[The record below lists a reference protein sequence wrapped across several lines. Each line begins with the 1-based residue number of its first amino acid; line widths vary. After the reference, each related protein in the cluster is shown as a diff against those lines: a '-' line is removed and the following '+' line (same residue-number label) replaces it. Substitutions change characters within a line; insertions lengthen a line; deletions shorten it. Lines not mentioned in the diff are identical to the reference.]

1 MSLTKKQ
8 KDMLHF
14 IKCKYLSS
22 ELTHYA
28 GSHYPKEMEADKF
41 VYGDFGNRI
50 NFLVYYS
57 PLAGRNTKS
66 RLRAWKT
73 LVALQDKGYIV
84 GFYLNRYGT
93 LNQLKSGINEA
104 NRWNYW
110 SSLSNLNSD
119 QYEQMD
125 SGDVIVYLTPKGLKA
140 NTEINDWSGTAHI
153 RAKIVDLLKKDGKL
167 GTFTKYDI
175 DGNPTKDPH
184 LVDELTRLVHADSEK
199 DWSPYYGRGIINQTQ
214 FSDDEAI
221 VNLHILE
228 KKIRKELDDKRKKA
242 GRYKPY

>member
-1 MSLTKKQ
+1 MSLTKNQ

-28 GSHYPKEMEADKF
+28 GSLYPKEMEADKYS
-41 VYGDFGNRI
+41 YGDFGNRI
-50 NFLVYYS
+50 KFLIYYS
-57 PLAGRNTKS
+57 PLSGRNSKS
-66 RLRAWKT
+66 RKRAWKT

-84 GFYLNRYGT
+84 GFYIDRNSLKRLESGV
-93 LNQLKSGINEA
+93 NQA
-104 NRWNYW
+104 DTWTYW
-110 SSLSNLNSD
+110 ESLSTLSD
-119 QYEQMD
+119 SYYDEID
-125 SGDVIVYLTPKGLKA
+125 SGEIIVYLTPKGLKA
-140 NTEINDWSGTAHI
+140 NTEINTWSGTAHI
-153 RAKIVDLLKKDGKL
+153 QSRIVDLLKKDGKL

-199 DWSPYYGRGIINQTQ
+199 DWSPSYGRGIINQTQ

-221 VNLHILE
+221 MNLHTIE
-228 KKIRKELDDKRKKA
+228 NKVKKELDDKRKKA

>member
-14 IKCKYLSS
+14 IKCQYLSS
-22 ELTHYA
+22 ALTHYA
-28 GSHYPKEMEADKF
+28 GSLYPKEMEADKF

-57 PLAGRNTKS
+57 PLAGRSTKS

-93 LNQLKSGINEA
+93 LHQLKRGIGEA
-104 NRWNYW
+104 TRWNYW

-119 QYEQMD
+119 QYEEMD

-153 RAKIVDLLKKDGKL
+153 RGKIVDLLRKDGKL
-167 GTFTKYDI
+167 SP
-175 DGNPTKDPH
+175 PTKFDKEGKGRNPH

-199 DWSPYYGRGIINQTQ
+199 DWSPSYGRGIINQTQ

-228 KKIRKELDDKRKKA
+228 NKIRKELDDKRKMA

>member
-22 ELTHYA
+22 ALTNYA
-28 GSHYPKEMEADKF
+28 GSLYPKEMEADKF

-50 NFLVYYS
+50 NFLIYYS
-57 PLAGRNTKS
+57 PLAGRSSKS
-66 RLRAWKT
+66 RIRAWKT

-84 GFYLNRYGT
+84 GFYLNEYGSVNT
-93 LNQLKSGINEA
+93 LEQGIRQAEK
-104 NRWNYW
+104 WTYW
-110 SSLSNLNSD
+110 SGLSNLNSD
-119 QYEQMD
+119 LWEEMD
-125 SGDVIVYLTPKGLKA
+125 KGDVIVYLTPKGLKA
-140 NTEINDWSGTAHI
+140 NTEINTWSGTAHI
-153 RAKIVDLLKKDGKL
+153 RGKIVNLLRKDGKL
-167 GTFTKYDI
+167 SPPTTFDEE
-175 DGNPTKDPH
+175 GNPKNPH

-199 DWSPYYGRGIINQTQ
+199 DWIPSYGRGIINQTQ

-221 VNLHILE
+221 MNLHTIE
-228 KKIRKELDDKRKKA
+228 NKIQKELDDKRKKA